1 MKIPT
6 LLPKFLTI
14 LMILSS
20 LSCEL
25 LSKYDPDFADDI
37 IGGPEKF
44 QYDPNKL
51 PVIGKTTEQ
60 ELLEMYPS
68 PNERK
73 TFRKPIVKEIL
84 GRKFE
89 MKKIIGY
96 VNYVTAPLPNGG
108 YVGVDYLNF
117 HIFFDKDG
125 IVQQYIINHRI
136 KKEAN
141 RNSPW
146 IPGKYSNIKDKKHW
160 KDGEYW
166 PESVVDG
173 DCYWAQRRDRKKYR
187 QNEQVQCRYWDP
199 VPVY

>member
-1 MKIPT
+1 
-6 LLPKFLTI
+6 
-14 LMILSS
+14 MILG
-20 LSCEL
+20 LISCGI
-25 LSKYDPDFADDI
+25 LSKNDPDFADDI
-37 IGGPEKF
+37 IDGPEKF
-44 QYDPNKL
+44 QFDPSKL

-60 ELLEMYPS
+60 ELLEIYPKPWS
-68 PNERK
+68 RM
-73 TFRKPIVKEIL
+73 TFRNPINKEIL

-108 YVGVDYLNF
+108 YVGIDYLNF

-125 IVQQYIINHRI
+125 IVQQYIVDHII
-136 KKEAN
+136 KEETN
-141 RNSPW
+141 RSSPW
-146 IPGKYSNIKDKKHW
+146 VPGKFSNIKDKKHW
-160 KDGEYW
+160 KKSEYW